1 MHCTVLFCSVDV
13 YWLVLIGVVM
23 CCRTDHGVSA
33 GLLAVATAAL
43 LERRRSIAKKKEYC
57 SNKMN
62 A

>member
-43 LERRRSIAKKKEYC
+43 LERRSIAKERVL
-57 SNKMN
+57 
-62 A
+62 